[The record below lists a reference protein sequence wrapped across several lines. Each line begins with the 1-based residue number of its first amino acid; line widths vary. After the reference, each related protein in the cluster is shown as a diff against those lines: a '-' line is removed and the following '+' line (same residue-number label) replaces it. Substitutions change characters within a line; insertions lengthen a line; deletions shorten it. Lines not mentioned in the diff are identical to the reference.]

1 MTANNYLT
9 NYKTWMYLARRDK
22 TEIRIVATALGKKI
36 TRVSILNTNNLGL
49 PALWQDEI
57 NQIIDNNKL
66 LWEFW
71 LHQAD
76 TFIDLRENL
85 KVRGYT
91 NIPPSATPEYK
102 RNIISNYEINTN
114 NLPKQKIMTARK
126 F

>member
-1 MTANNYLT
+1 MATNNLT
-9 NYKTWMYLARRDK
+9 NYKIWMYLGRRDK
-22 TEIRIVATALGKKI
+22 TEVRIIASTLGKQI
-36 TRVSILNTNNLGL
+36 PRVSILNVDNLGL
-49 PALWQDEI
+49 PNLWRDEI
-57 NQIIDNNKL
+57 NQIIENNKL

-85 KVRGYT
+85 KTRGYT

-102 RNIISNYEINTN
+102 RNLISTYEINTN
-114 NLPKQKIMTARK
+114 RLPKQKIMTANK